1 MARRGGR
8 PGKGEPPEPSD
19 AIRLDRWL
27 FHVRAFKSRT
37 LAAERI
43 AAGGVRL
50 NGAPCRKPGHEVR
63 PGDVVTVAAP
73 SGVRSL
79 LVLAPGLRRGP
90 AAEAQTLF
98 KDLDRDDPARDDLD
112 RDDGAHDS
120 HAPETGGPA

>member
-1 MARRGGR
+1 MARRGGHPR
-8 PGKGEPPEPSD
+8 GEDPPQPPDS
-19 AIRLDRWL
+19 IRLDRWL

-37 LAAERI
+37 LAADRI
-43 AAGGVRL
+43 AQGGVRV

-98 KDLDRDDPARDDLD
+98 QDLDRDDR
-112 RDDGAHDS
+112 AHDGDDPGS
-120 HAPETGGPA
+120 GGPA

>member
-8 PGKGEPPEPSD
+8 PGGDDPPQPSE

-27 FHVRAFKSRT
+27 FHARAFKSRT
-37 LAAERI
+37 LAADRI
-43 AAGGVRL
+43 AQGGVRV

-79 LVLAPGLRRGP
+79 RVLAPGLRRGP

-98 KDLDRDDPARDDLD
+98 QDLDRDDTAQAGDAGEPAARLEPPARK
-112 RDDGAHDS
+112 A
-120 HAPETGGPA
+120 